1 MEHYLM
7 TNATIVTLNSVLAS
21 VSGYTTSANTTAKK
35 GAALTDD
42 MLALGILP
50 SIFYAPKKDDPP
62 VSFTLTDGTGTNHAD
77 LYEKL
82 KSAVIAAMPAKDRGL
97 IQLPKKAV
105 PAHLK
110 EARLAAQ
117 RAIGARMADMR
128 KALERRLKPAKDAAA
143 KDAAAGETG
152 EPSKN
157 SCKVKI
163 AERLIAAMK
172 IAQKDESPDYQ
183 INKLVRA
190 ITDAMTALGMDM
202 PEEK

>member
-1 MEHYLM
+1 M
-7 TNATIVTLNSVLAS
+7 TNATIVTLASVLAS
-21 VSGYTTSANTTAKK
+21 VSGYTKAADATAKK
-35 GAALTDD
+35 GASLTDD

-50 SIFYAPKKDDPP
+50 TMFYAPKKDDPT
-62 VSFTLTDGTGTNHAD
+62 VGFTLSDGTATNHAI

-82 KSAVIAAMPAKDRGL
+82 KSAVIAAMPAKDRQL

-110 EARLAAQ
+110 EDRLAAQ

-128 KALERRLKPAKDAAA
+128 KALERRLKPAKDAA
-143 KDAAAGETG
+143 KDAAAGETGETG

-190 ITDAMTALGMDM
+190 ITDAMTALGMEM

>member
-1 MEHYLM
+1 M
-7 TNATIVTLNSVLAS
+7 TNATIVTLASVLAS
-21 VSGYTTSANTTAKK
+21 VSGYAKAADATAKK
-35 GAALTDD
+35 SASLTDD

-50 SIFYAPKKDDPP
+50 TMFYAPKKDDPE
-62 VSFTLTDGTGTNHAD
+62 VGFTLSDGTPTNHAI

-82 KSAVIAAMPAKDRGL
+82 KSAVIAAMPAKDRQL

-110 EARLAAQ
+110 EDRLAAQ

-143 KDAAAGETG
+143 GETG
-152 EPSKN
+152 EANEPSKN

-172 IAQKDESPDYQ
+172 IAQKDEAPDYQ
-183 INKLVRA
+183 ITKLVRA

>member
-1 MEHYLM
+1 M

-21 VSGYTTSANTTAKK
+21 VSGYAKAADATAKK
-35 GAALTDD
+35 GASLADD

-50 SIFYAPKKDDPP
+50 TMFYAPKKDAPP
-62 VSFTLTDGTGTNHAD
+62 VSFTLADGTITTHAE
-77 LYEKL
+77 LYEKT
-82 KSAVIAAMPAKDRGL
+82 KMAVTAAMPAKDRQL
-97 IQLPKKAV
+97 IQLPKSAV

-110 EARLAAQ
+110 EDRLAAQ

-128 KALERRLKPAKDAAA
+128 KALERRLKPAKDAA

-152 EPSKN
+152 ETREPSKN

-183 INKLVRA
+183 ITKLVRA

>member
-1 MEHYLM
+1 M
-7 TNATIVTLNSVLAS
+7 TNATIVTLASVLAS
-21 VSGYTTSANTTAKK
+21 VSGYAKAADATAKK
-35 GAALTDD
+35 SASLTDD

-50 SIFYAPKKDDPP
+50 TMFYAPKKDDPE
-62 VSFTLTDGTGTNHAD
+62 VGFTLSDGTPTNHAI

-82 KSAVIAAMPAKDRGL
+82 KSAVIAAMPAKDRQL
-97 IQLPKKAV
+97 IQLPKSAV

-110 EARLAAQ
+110 EDRLAAQ

-128 KALERRLKPAKDAAA
+128 KALERRLKPAKDAA

>member
-1 MEHYLM
+1 M
-7 TNATIVTLNSVLAS
+7 TNATIVTLASVLAS
-21 VSGYTTSANTTAKK
+21 VSGYAKAADATAKK
-35 GAALTDD
+35 SASLADD

-50 SIFYAPKKDDPP
+50 TMFYAPKKDDPD
-62 VSFTLTDGTGTNHAD
+62 VGFTLSDGTPTNHPV
-77 LYEKL
+77 LYGKL
-82 KSAVIAAMPAKDRGL
+82 KSAVTAAMPAKDRQL
-97 IQLPKKAV
+97 IQLPKSAV

-110 EARLAAQ
+110 EDRLAAQ

-172 IAQKDESPDYQ
+172 IAQKDEAPDYQ
-183 INKLVRA
+183 MTKLVRA
-190 ITDAMTALGMDM
+190 ITDAMTVLGMEM